1 MLVADPNK
9 LGRVFNNFI
18 KNAINYSVE
27 NNNIMIN
34 VKKNEYNII
43 VDIINE
49 GRQIPK
55 ERFDQIFE
63 KIYRLDSSRRS
74 KTGGSGLGLAIAKN
88 IVQLHG
94 GQIKAISNERETLFR
109 VELPL
114 GQYDFCVILMMIYRK
129 VKKKHKKY

>member
-1 MLVADPNK
+1 M
-9 LGRVFNNFI
+9 
-18 KNAINYSVE
+18 E

-43 VDIINE
+43 LDIINE

-55 ERFDQIFE
+55 ERFDPIFE
-63 KIYRLDSSRRS
+63 KIYRLDSSRTS

-94 GQIKAISNERETLFR
+94 GQIKAISNGRETLFR